1 MNRTE
6 LVGKV
11 NELAGLS
18 KHDAEKAVDAFIYAI
33 TAAVRANEPVRI
45 TGFATLK
52 ARDRAARLGRNP
64 QTGAPVRIKAS
75 KGIGFAA
82 GAQLKKDL
90 NSRGPLAK
98 PDSLVAAK
106 ASAPARKAVAKKAV
120 AKKAVA
126 RKAVAKKAVARKAV
140 AKKVV
145 AKKAVARK
153 AVAKKAP
160 AKRTVAKKVVAKRAP
175 VKKAAVKRAPARKAP
190 AKKAPAKRA
199 GR

>member
-11 NELAGLS
+11 SDLAGLT
-18 KHDAEKAVDAFIYAI
+18 KHDAEKAVDAVIYAI
-33 TAAVRANEPVRI
+33 TSAVRANEPVRI

-52 ARDRAARLGRNP
+52 ARDRAARRGRNP
-64 QTGAPVRIKAS
+64 QTGAPVRIKAT

-98 PDSLVAAK
+98 PASLAVV
-106 ASAPARKAVAKKAV
+106 KAVPAKKAV
-120 AKKAVA
+120 PVRKAVPAKKAV
-126 RKAVAKKAVARKAV
+126 
-140 AKKVV
+140 
-145 AKKAVARK
+145 
-153 AVAKKAP
+153 
-160 AKRTVAKKVVAKRAP
+160 P
-175 VKKAAVKRAPARKAP
+175 VKKAP
-190 AKKAPAKRA
+190 AKKAPVKAAPVKKAPVKKAPARRA

>member
-1 MNRTE
+1 LNRTE

-11 NELAGLS
+11 NELAGLT

-98 PDSLVAAK
+98 PDSLVAVK
-106 ASAPARKAVAKKAV
+106 ASALARKAVAKKAVARKAVAKKAV

-126 RKAVAKKAVARKAV
+126 RKAVAKKAPVKRT
-140 AKKVV
+140 V
-145 AKKAVARK
+145 AKKAVA
-153 AVAKKAP
+153 
-160 AKRTVAKKVVAKRAP
+160 KRAP
-175 VKKAAVKRAPARKAP
+175 VRKAPVKKAPARKAP
-190 AKKAPAKRA
+190 AKRAPAKRA